1 MVLLLVNRDCTWRG
15 FVLHT
20 HFIGVTPLGFQ
31 AQRHLQYTHYMMLL
45 CCSSQTDLHISLF
58 PIGSVFTILYF
69 IELNKTCWFIYS
81 GLVANSNIDDLLKCV
96 CIHFQ
101 IIITLRPLILNSEQC
116 KPLRTVLCPMTTMHF
131 SVSRHQDSP
140 WFGLEPTLFL
150 VWAPRGAPRCHTFSD
165 YTWGWGG
172 VGLGMMTFL
181 AH

>member
-31 AQRHLQYTHYMMLL
+31 AQRHLYPLYDASLL
-45 CCSSQTDLHISLF
+45 FLSDRPPHFIVSDRV
-58 PIGSVFTILYF
+58 VFTILYF

-81 GLVANSNIDDLLKCV
+81 GSVANSNLDDLLKCV

-116 KPLRTVLCPMTTMHF
+116 KLLRTVLCPMTTMHF

-140 WFGLEPTLFL
+140 WFGLEPTLF
-150 VWAPRGAPRCHTFSD
+150 S
-165 YTWGWGG
+165 GG
-172 VGLGMMTFL
+172 S
-181 AH
+181 